1 MKKRIDKLIA
11 QFDSLGIDC
20 FIVSNARSVRYLS
33 GFTGSNGLCM
43 IAEDE
48 RYFIT
53 DFRYQEQ
60 VKEEVRDFDI
70 LISREYLFDELKE
83 KNLIKGRKAGFE
95 AKRITFFDYQK
106 LLAFI
111 PSENFIPVNDLI
123 DKLVSVKDD
132 EEIENIKKASE
143 IGDKIFNEI
152 IPMIKSGIEE
162 IEISAEISYRIKKY
176 GGEKD
181 AFDPIVLSGTKS
193 ALPHGRPD
201 KNRLKLGEF
210 VLLDFGCVYNGYHSD
225 MTRTVFLG
233 KPNKKEY
240 EIYSTVLE
248 AQKNAVKSVREGMS
262 CSELD
267 SVARNF
273 IAEKGFS
280 QYFGH
285 SLGHGLGLEI
295 HETPKISQLNHE
307 TLVSRNV
314 ITIEP
319 GIYIPNYGGVRIED
333 DVVVQPNGCIVLTN
347 SPKELICV

>member
-11 QFDSLGIDC
+11 QFDSFGIDC

-43 IAEDE
+43 IAENE

-60 VKEEVRDFDI
+60 VKEEVRDFDV
-70 LISREYLFDELKE
+70 LISNEYLFDELKE

-106 LLAFI
+106 LLTFI
-111 PSENFIPVNDLI
+111 PLECLIPVNDLI
-123 DKLVSVKDD
+123 DKMVSVKDD
-132 EEIENIKKASE
+132 EEIENIKEASK

-152 IPMIKSGIEE
+152 IPMLKSGIEE
-162 IEISAEISYRIKKY
+162 IEISAEISYKIKKY

-181 AFDPIVLSGTKS
+181 AFDPIVLSGSKS
-193 ALPHGRPD
+193 ALPHGKPD
-201 KNRLKLGEF
+201 KNKLKLGEF

-233 KPNKKEY
+233 KPNKKEL

-248 AQKNAVKSVREGMS
+248 AQKNAVESVIEGMN

-273 IAEKGFS
+273 IAEKGFG

-307 TLVSRNV
+307 TLISRNV

-333 DVVVQPNGCIVLTN
+333 DVVVKPNGCTVLTK